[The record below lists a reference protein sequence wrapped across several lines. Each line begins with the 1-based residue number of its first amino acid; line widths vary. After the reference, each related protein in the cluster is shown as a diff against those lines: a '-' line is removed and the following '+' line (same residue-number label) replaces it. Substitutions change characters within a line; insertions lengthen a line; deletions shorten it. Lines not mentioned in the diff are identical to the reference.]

1 MTEADFQAIREQ
13 ITAFDDIQWID
24 DAAREIAEK
33 FMPDLAGRLP
43 AKRTETFE
51 QSFGRMRAKAKR
63 RVAAKA
69 RPMRR
74 R

>member
-24 DAAREIAEK
+24 DAAREIVEK

-43 AKRTETFE
+43 AKRTDL
-51 QSFGRMRAKAKR
+51 
-63 RVAAKA
+63 
-69 RPMRR
+69 
-74 R
+74 